1 MEEQAALFANDQG
14 RSDKK
19 YEAMEEQAALFVYDQ
34 GRSDKRYEVVKEQTE
49 RFACNQRAQT
59 VPQGVFEKC
68 LS

>member
-1 MEEQAALFANDQG
+1 MKEQAALFAYDQG

-19 YEAMEEQAALFVYDQ
+19 YEAVEEQVALF
-34 GRSDKRYEVVKEQTE
+34 G
-49 RFACNQRAQT
+49 FACNQKAQT